1 MTGLLLAIVLFLL
14 ILAAAQIMRIYE
26 LSLKA
31 SNKKEYIVTHRN
43 NSNQGRLMLL
53 FGISLLVSF
62 VWMVNAWSPLFLPK
76 PSSAHGLEID
86 MLWDISMGLIVVTFF
101 IVQPILFFFA
111 YKYRGKEGQKAT
123 YYEHNNKLEFIWT
136 IVPAVV
142 LAVLIVY
149 GMTTW
154 SNVWNPDNEEEPLI
168 VEVYAQQF
176 KWTVRYSGTDNTL
189 GNANVRLIKGVN
201 VIGVDT
207 LDPAS
212 QDDIITSELHLPLG
226 KPIKFVFRA
235 QDVIHSA
242 YMPHFRAQMN
252 CVPGAQTSFKFTPT
266 ITTEEIRMDPD
277 VIAKVGRINKIRRE
291 AGKDLYEYDYLLLC
305 NKVCGSA
312 HYNMQ
317 MPLIVETEA
326 EYAQWLS
333 EQKTVKESI

>member
-14 ILAAAQIMRIYE
+14 VLATAQIVRIYE
-26 LSLKA
+26 LATKA
-31 SNKKEYIVTHRN
+31 SKRDEYVVTNKDN
-43 NSNQGRLMLL
+43 NNQGRLMLV
-53 FGISLLVSF
+53 FGIGLLSSF
-62 VWMVNAWSPLFLPK
+62 VWMVNAWSPIFLPK
-76 PSSAHGLEID
+76 PSSLHGVEID
-86 MLWDISMGLIVVTFF
+86 MLWDISMGLIVVVFF

-136 IVPAVV
+136 IVPAIV

-154 SNVWNPDNEEEPLI
+154 SNVWNPDNDEEPI
-168 VEVYAQQF
+168 VIELYAQQF
-176 KWTVRYSGTDNTL
+176 KWIARYSGDDNTL

-201 VIGVDT
+201 IIGVDT
-207 LDPAS
+207 LDATS
-212 QDDIITSELHLPLG
+212 SDDIITSELHLPVG
-226 KPIKFVFRA
+226 RPIKFMFRS

-252 CVPGAQTSFKFTPT
+252 CVPGAQTSFQFTPT

-277 VIAKVGRINKIRRE
+277 VIKKVERINKIRLE
-291 AGKDLYEYDYLLLC
+291 AGKEFYEYDYLLLC

>member
-1 MTGLLLAIVLFLL
+1 MI
-14 ILAAAQIMRIYE
+14 
-26 LSLKA
+26 
-31 SNKKEYIVTHRN
+31 
-43 NSNQGRLMLL
+43 
-53 FGISLLVSF
+53 
-62 VWMVNAWSPLFLPK
+62 NAWSPLFLPK
-76 PSSAHGLEID
+76 PSSLHGVEID

-123 YYEHNNKLEFIWT
+123 YHEHNNKLEFIWT
-136 IVPAVV
+136 IVPAIV

-154 SNVWNPDNEEEPLI
+154 SNVWNPDNDEEPI
-168 VEVYAQQF
+168 VIELYAQQF
-176 KWTVRYSGTDNTL
+176 KWIARYSGDDNTL
-189 GNANVRLIKGVN
+189 GNANVRLIQGVN
-201 VIGVDT
+201 TVGVDT
-207 LDPAS
+207 MDVAS
-212 QDDIITSELHLPLG
+212 QDDIVVSELHLPVG
-226 KPIKFVFRA
+226 RPIKFLFRS

-252 CVPGAQTSFKFTPT
+252 CVPGAQTSFQFTPT
-266 ITTEEIRMDPD
+266 ITTEEIRTDPD
-277 VIAKVGRINKIRRE
+277 VIQKVERINKIRLE
-291 AGKDLYEYDYLLLC
+291 AGKEFYEYDYLLLC

-317 MPLIVETEA
+317 MPLIVETET

>member
-1 MTGLLLAIVLFLL
+1 
-14 ILAAAQIMRIYE
+14 
-26 LSLKA
+26 
-31 SNKKEYIVTHRN
+31 
-43 NSNQGRLMLL
+43 MLL
-53 FGISLLVSF
+53 FGFGLLASF
-62 VWMVNAWSPLFLPK
+62 VWMINAWSPLFLPK
-76 PSSAHGLEID
+76 PSSLHGVEID

-123 YYEHNNKLEFIWT
+123 YHEHNNKLEFVWT
-136 IVPAVV
+136 IVPAIV

-154 SNVWNPDNEEEPLI
+154 SNVWNPDNDEEPI
-168 VEVYAQQF
+168 VIELYAQQF
-176 KWTVRYSGTDNTL
+176 KWIARYSGDDNTL
-189 GNANVRLIKGVN
+189 GNANVRLIQGVN
-201 VIGVDT
+201 TVGVDT
-207 LDPAS
+207 MDVAS
-212 QDDIITSELHLPLG
+212 KDDIVVSELHLPVG
-226 KPIKFVFRA
+226 RPIKFLFRS

-252 CVPGAQTSFKFTPT
+252 CVPGAQTSFQFTPT
-266 ITTEEIRMDPD
+266 ITTEEIRTDPD
-277 VIAKVGRINKIRRE
+277 VIQKVERINKIRLE
-291 AGKDLYEYDYLLLC
+291 AGKEFYEYDYLLLC

-317 MPLIVETEA
+317 MPLIVETET